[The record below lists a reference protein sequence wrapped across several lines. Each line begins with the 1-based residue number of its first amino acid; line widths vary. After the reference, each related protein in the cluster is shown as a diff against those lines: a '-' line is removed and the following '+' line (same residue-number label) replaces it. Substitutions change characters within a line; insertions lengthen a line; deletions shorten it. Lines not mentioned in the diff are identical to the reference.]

1 MCVKLSLG
9 DLNPDYCP
17 SYPTS
22 IYTCKVII
30 ASKVCSDHLTQLIP
44 SKRVNKLMRHIA
56 HHLTYWK
63 KQSKFKEPFQTY
75 KILDMAKRAGRVRF
89 RSGQSGHE
97 SKRVIFKR
105 INQVAGQTGR
115 GLSRVASW
123 VKLTRIFQFFFF
135 FK

>member
-22 IYTCKVII
+22 TYTCKVII

-75 KILDMAKRAGRVRF
+75 KIPHFVTKVKTEVLLVLLHTNKRSSIRREYGFCKSLSLQWV
-89 RSGQSGHE
+89 E
-97 SKRVIFKR
+97 KKRWKC
-105 INQVAGQTGR
+105 NLQPY
-115 GLSRVASW
+115 
-123 VKLTRIFQFFFF
+123 
-135 FK
+135 